1 MKSQASLAIF
11 TGAMPGKAWFNALR
25 RPLGTLAVLV
35 VLLAIF
41 TAANPDAFTR
51 WTTYNSVLITVPVVI
66 MLVVPLTFVV
76 VSGEIDL
83 SFPSIMG
90 LAGWAFALTC
100 QAGYSPFLGV
110 AAALVTGI
118 AAGWLVGILV
128 VGFGLS
134 SLVATLGMNFM
145 LRGVINLATEGHAI
159 AIPALRESALYDVM
173 AGKVFGLP
181 AQLLWAILFV
191 VAATLLFHFH
201 RFGTRTQCVGDNP
214 ESAAQMGVPV
224 DRVRIQVFIFV
235 GVGAALAGVFS
246 VMINFVWWP
255 TSGEGYM
262 LPVIAAVFV
271 GGTPTW
277 GGVGTI
283 VGGAFGAL
291 IVSFIEMGVLAA
303 GLAGFYTQF
312 FNGLIIVLALI
323 GHRLHGKR
331 VR

>member
-1 MKSQASLAIF
+1 MSLI
-11 TGAMPGKAWFNALR
+11 AMPARTWTGALR

-35 VLLAIF
+35 ALLAIF

-51 WTTYNSVLITVPVVI
+51 WTTYNSVLIAVPVVI

-90 LAGWAFALTC
+90 IAGWAFALAC
-100 QAGYSPFLGV
+100 QAGWSPFLALV
-110 AAALVTGI
+110 AALVAGV
-118 AAGWLVGILV
+118 ASGWLVGLLV

-145 LRGVINLATEGHAI
+145 LRGVINLGSEGHAI
-159 AIPALRESALYDVM
+159 AIPALRQSALYELL
-173 AGKVFGLP
+173 AGKALGIP
-181 AQLLWAILFV
+181 MQMIWAILFV
-191 VAATLLFHFH
+191 VFATLLFHFH
-201 RFGTRTQCVGDNP
+201 RFGVRTQCVGDNP
-214 ESAAQMGVPV
+214 ESAAQMGIPV
-224 DRVRIQVFIFV
+224 DRVRVQVFVFM
-235 GVGAALAGVFS
+235 GFGAALAGVFS
-246 VMINFVWWP
+246 VLINFVWWP
-255 TSGEGYM
+255 TSGEGYL
-262 LPVIAAVFV
+262 LPVVAAVFV

-283 VGGAFGAL
+283 VGGALGAL
-291 IVSFIEMGVLAA
+291 IVSFIETGVLAA